1 MTTSFASIIAATAT
15 TESFSWTD
23 SAIVIC
29 LSLLVAVSTTVGV
42 LILRQELPYVTRL
55 VTLGVTISA
64 PILAILVGVVLL

>member
-1 MTTSFASIIAATAT
+1 MAPIATLTATAT
-15 TESFSWTD
+15 REALTLTD

-29 LSLLVAVSTTVGV
+29 LSLLVAVSTTIGV
-42 LILRQELPYVTRL
+42 QIMRQELPYVTRL